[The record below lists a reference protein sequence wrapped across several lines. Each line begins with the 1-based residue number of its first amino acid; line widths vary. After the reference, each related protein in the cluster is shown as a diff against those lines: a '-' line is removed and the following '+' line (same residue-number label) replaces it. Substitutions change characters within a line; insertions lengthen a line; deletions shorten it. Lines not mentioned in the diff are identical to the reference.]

1 MDPKRPSAVSARD
14 DREDVGDINLIIG
27 ELSGPRKCTPRTS
40 DDRGGEEGLEEE
52 GGGRGGRR
60 DRGTGGVVRRGIFSD
75 RTATDGGGGVSGTR
89 VS

>member
-14 DREDVGDINLIIG
+14 DREGVGDINLITG

-52 GGGRGGRR
+52 GEEGEEEG
-60 DRGTGGVVRRGIFSD
+60 
-75 RTATDGGGGVSGTR
+75 ATEAQEE
-89 VS
+89 